1 MRSSFVRC
9 GSGFVSVDLDQDD
22 VSGISV
28 IAQHIEPYDARL
40 VSTGDRVLLG
50 GGQESVQLIIY
61 DRNVDMNDK
70 QAVRHE
76 PTLFD
81 EEPGLAPRSEPEIA
95 EVRRDLVSRL
105 PAVRILEPCQKR
117 IAETIFL
124 SADDLDRIARQQG
137 AELCAALQRHLP
149 GESS

>member
-1 MRSSFVRC
+1 MRGVFVRC
-9 GSGFVSVDLDQDD
+9 GSGFVAVDLDQHN
-22 VSGISV
+22 VSGVSA

-40 VSTGDRVLLG
+40 VSTGNGVLLSC
-50 GGQESVQLIIY
+50 GQESVQLIRY

-81 EEPGLAPRSEPEIA
+81 EGRAWHQGSKPEIA
-95 EVRRDLVSRL
+95 EVRRDLVSRR
-105 PAVRILEPCQKR
+105 PAVRILEPSQKR

-124 SADDLDRIARQQG
+124 GADDLDGMTR
-137 AELCAALQRHLP
+137 
-149 GESS
+149 